1 MNWTCPWL
9 DDYRLA
15 ANSDA
20 HSLAPRCEGREFSA
34 EPDFSRR
41 PARPGTGSDPAAAI
55 DFYPDDD
62 KYCLDGRRNYGAH
75 FAGGTPGEHD
85 GSHPECGKTL
95 MIGYVYRVA
104 YRGG

>member
-9 DDYRLA
+9 DNYRLA
-15 ANSDA
+15 ADSDA

-75 FAGGTPGEHD
+75 FAGARLANTTEATR
-85 GSHPECGKTL
+85 SAA
-95 MIGYVYRVA
+95 R
-104 YRGG
+104 RS